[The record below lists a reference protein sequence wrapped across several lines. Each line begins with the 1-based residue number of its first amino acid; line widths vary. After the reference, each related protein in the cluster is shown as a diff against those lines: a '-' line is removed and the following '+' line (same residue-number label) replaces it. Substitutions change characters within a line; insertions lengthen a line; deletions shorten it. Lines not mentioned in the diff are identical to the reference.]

1 MFKRAGKQVYGV
13 ELTAA
18 ERKALD
24 EEAGR
29 AMAEYTRKHDLEI
42 EAIVLYQVRQL
53 LDLDDGALKGFYAA
67 FSVELEEL
75 IKRYELTGNEAP
87 WLCTERL
94 KEDGIDIEQWHKEK
108 SPNTA
113 YVVKRKR
120 DIVE

>member
-1 MFKRAGKQVYGV
+1 MTFKRSGKQIYGV

-18 ERKALD
+18 EKKALD

-53 LDLDDGALKGFYAA
+53 LDLDDEALRGFYAV
-67 FSVELEEL
+67 FSSELEEL

-94 KEDGIDIEQWHKEK
+94 KEDGIDIAQWHREK
-108 SPNTA
+108 NPNEV
-113 YVVKRKR
+113 YSVKPKR
-120 DIVE
+120 GE